1 MICSRCRKKYEQEE
15 QRCPHCG
22 EPAQVKGTFQT
33 STVLISSG
41 GEDLVY
47 RSVDEV
53 PPRLRT
59 RLMRSTSSSNSGT
72 ILIADRRGRKE
83 IARAMR
89 KVPAP
94 PSSVSS
100 WLTDGRRRTI
110 TVLVF
115 LCCLALIGLMFL
127 HRW

>member
-100 WLTDGRRRTI
+100 WLTDGRRRII